1 MLTNQIAEIDQSN
14 SIRLINPKE
23 ENLPTTEEVSISP
36 EKKKNN
42 EITIGFVGT
51 EKSWD
56 RNKNIIDDIF
66 HSLFLLI
73 LQMMMG
79 IMI

>member
-1 MLTNQIAEIDQSN
+1 MPTNQIIKIDQSN
-14 SIRLINPKE
+14 NIRLIDPEE

-42 EITIGFVGT
+42 EITICFVGT